1 MTLTINGE
9 VKKAKTFA
17 YPDLKKLPNQVA
29 DVSAEV
35 AGREG
40 AGVRLRSL
48 IDAAGRK
55 PGAKFATLS
64 STDGKFSASVPL
76 DDILDAVLVYQLK
89 GEPLPERLG
98 GPIRFLIPDALPCH
112 AGGADVCAN
121 VKYLGKI
128 ELTGSKVEDSRDISG
143 ETEHG

>member
-1 MTLTINGE
+1 MTLTITGE
-9 VKKAKTFA
+9 VKKPRSFA
-17 YPDLKKLPNQVA
+17 YPELKKLPNQVA

-40 AGVRLRSL
+40 AG
-48 IDAAGRK
+48 
-55 PGAKFATLS
+55 
-64 STDGKFSASVPL
+64 KFSASVPL
-76 DDILDAVLVYQLK
+76 DDILDAVLVYQFK

-128 ELTGSKVEDSRDISG
+128 ELTRAKVEDSRDRKG

>member
-1 MTLTINGE
+1 MTLTIAGE
-9 VKKAKTFA
+9 VNKSKTFA
-17 YPDLKKLPNQVA
+17 YADLKKLPAQVA

-48 IDAAGRK
+48 IEAAGRK
-55 PGAKFATLS
+55 ADAKYATLT
-64 STDGKFSASVPL
+64 STDGKFTASVPL
-76 DDILDAVLVYQLK
+76 DDVLDAVLVYQLQ
-89 GEPLPERLG
+89 GQPLPARLG
-98 GPIRFLIPDALPCH
+98 GPIRFLIPDAAPCH

-121 VKYLGKI
+121 VKFLGRI
-128 ELTGSKVEDSRDISG
+128 ELTRDKVEDSRDRKG